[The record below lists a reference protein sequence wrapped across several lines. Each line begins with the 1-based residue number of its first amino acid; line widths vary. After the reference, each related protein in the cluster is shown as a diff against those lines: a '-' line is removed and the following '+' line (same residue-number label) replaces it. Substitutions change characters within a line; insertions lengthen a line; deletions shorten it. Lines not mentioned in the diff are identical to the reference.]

1 VRRRRAAGGLGT
13 PLVLIPPA
21 VIGVLFLLLPT
32 AAILI
37 RAPWSGL
44 AEIYRH
50 NDVTS
55 ALRISIVTSLESLVL
70 SLIFGVP
77 LAWVLAR
84 AKFPGLGA
92 IRALVTIPLVLP
104 PVVGGVALFLALGRF
119 GIVGRYLY
127 YWFGITL
134 PFSQHGV
141 ILAETFVAMP
151 FLVVT
156 VEGAFRTA
164 DRALEEAAAT
174 LGANRARIFF
184 RVTLPLVGPSLVAG
198 SVLCWARALGEFGAT
213 VLFAGNVPGSTQTM
227 PLLILQ
233 AFQNEPQDA
242 VALSLP
248 LMLVALIILGALRD
262 KWLRPAAS
270 A

>member
-1 VRRRRAAGGLGT
+1 MRRRRSADGLGT
-13 PLVLIPPA
+13 PAVLVPPA
-21 VIGVLFLLLPT
+21 VIGVLFLFVPT
-32 AAILI
+32 LSILI
-37 RAPWSGL
+37 RAPWSSLGT
-44 AEIYRH
+44 IYRH
-50 NDVTS
+50 NDVAA
-55 ALRISIVTSLESLVL
+55 ALRLSILTSLQSLVL
-70 SLIFGVP
+70 SLVFGVP

-84 AKFPGLGA
+84 MRFPGLGVLRA
-92 IRALVTIPLVLP
+92 IVTIPLVLP

-119 GIVGRYLY
+119 GVVGRYLY
-127 YWFGITL
+127 SWFGLTL
-134 PFSQHGV
+134 PFTQHGV
-141 ILAETFVAMP
+141 VLAETFVAMP

-174 LGANRARIFF
+174 LGANRTRTFS
-184 RVTLPLVGPSLVAG
+184 RVTLPLIVPSLVAG

-213 VLFAGNVPGSTQTM
+213 VLFGGAVTGRTQTM
-227 PLLILQ
+227 PTLVLY
-233 AFQNEPQDA
+233 AFQHEPEDA

-248 LMLVALIILGALRD
+248 LMLVALIVLGALRD

>member
-1 VRRRRAAGGLGT
+1 MSRRRAAGGLGT

-21 VIGVLFLLLPT
+21 TIGVLFLLLPT

-37 RAPWSGL
+37 RAPWSALG
-44 AEIYRH
+44 EIYRH
-50 NDVTS
+50 NDVSS
-55 ALRISIVTSLESLVL
+55 ALRISIVTSFQSLAL

-84 AKFPGLGA
+84 ARFPGLGA

-104 PVVGGVALFLALGRF
+104 PIVGGVALFLALGRF

-127 YWFGITL
+127 DWFGLRL
-134 PFSQHGV
+134 PFTQHGV
-141 ILAETFVAMP
+141 VLAETFVAMP

-174 LGANRARIFF
+174 LGANRSRIFF
-184 RVTLPLVGPSLVAG
+184 RVTLPLVLPSLVAG
-198 SVLCWARALGEFGAT
+198 SVLSWARALGEFGAT
-213 VLFAGNVPGSTQTM
+213 LLFAGNVPGSTQTM
-227 PLLILQ
+227 PLLILT
-233 AFQNEPQDA
+233 AFQNDPQDA

-248 LMLVALIILGALRD
+248 LMLLALIILGALRD
-262 KWLRPAAS
+262 KWLRPVAS
-270 A
+270 S